1 MESARK
7 RLYTYIICCLVAA
20 YIWLAFS
27 AFNISNNNHESTG
40 CLIKKAT
47 GFPCPSC
54 GTTRSVF
61 AVFEG
66 DLIHAA
72 LINPLGILAALCL
85 VVFPV
90 WLSFDIYYK
99 KDSFYL
105 FYKKIETRIRKP
117 IFLILVTVA
126 MLSNW
131 AWNIMKDL

>member
-7 RLYTYIICCLVAA
+7 RLYKYIIVGLVAA

-27 AFNISNNNHESTG
+27 AFNLSNNHHESTG

-61 AVFEG
+61 EVFKG
-66 DLIHAA
+66 NLIDAA
-72 LINPLGILAALCL
+72 CINPLGILAAVCI
-85 VVFPV
+85 VIIPV
-90 WLSFDIYYK
+90 WLSFDIFYK
-99 KDSFYL
+99 KYSFYL
-105 FYKKIETRIRKP
+105 FYEKIEKKISNP
-117 IFLILVTVA
+117 VFLLLVTVA

-131 AWNIMKDL
+131 AWNIIKGL